1 MTRKQD
7 EQNYIEAL
15 ASDAESTVR
24 FLRSEMKPDRERA
37 TCVAFLRCLGVTF
50 TVGEVLSYE
59 EDPPD
64 VIFRSAKFEV
74 CELLGDRK
82 RHSEWKTELERRKKA
97 RSLNELIVPDSPP
110 VYISLDYLMPVITQ
124 ALRNKLYDPD
134 TYASLDALVCIGLKD
149 AYLDLQS
156 IVPDV
161 AGLVAQGWRSVS
173 ILMPNHAVVLWADAA
188 APDFLYERCGLV
200 KSEWKKPEGLFDM

>member
-15 ASDAESTVR
+15 ASDTESTVR
-24 FLRSEMKPDRERA
+24 FLHSEIKPDRERA

-50 TVGEVLSYE
+50 TVGDVLSYE
-59 EDPPD
+59 KDPPD

-74 CELLGDRK
+74 CELLGDR
-82 RHSEWKTELERRKKA
+82 
-97 RSLNELIVPDSPP
+97 
-110 VYISLDYLMPVITQ
+110 LMPVITQ
-124 ALRNKLYDPD
+124 ALKNKLYDPD
-134 TYASLDALVCIGLKD
+134 TYASLDALVYIGLKD
-149 AYLDLQS
+149 ACLDLET

-161 AGLVAQGWRSVS
+161 AELFAQGWRSVS
-173 ILMPNHAVVLWADAA
+173 ILMPNQAVVLWADAA